1 MTGPAGGRPTESAA
15 FDPVRVT
22 ARRARPPLVVFG
34 VIAVFASIVAVGV
47 GGQARPV
54 ATAPAAAAASPQ
66 PTLLSVQQSR
76 LPAVPTFLPDIA
88 PIVTSGPGVIQIQAR
103 RDDTTMF
110 VHGDIYLPHVTWVF
124 LSLQDDAGWVAGWA
138 SVSVPGAV
146 GPAASDGPSLR
157 FDVEM
162 AIQPAFTGRLWIQVQ
177 AYDAD
182 ALPAA
187 TTRVE
192 VPWPPGYQL
201 DPPATPA
208 SPSRPGPHGQFL
220 ASARPS

>member
-1 MTGPAGGRPTESAA
+1 MTGPAGGRPNLPGSARPSGERPPDSA
-15 FDPVRVT
+15 SFEPVRLT
-22 ARRARPPLVVFG
+22 TRRARPPVVILGFL
-34 VIAVFASIVAVGV
+34 AVVASIVAIGV
-47 GGQARPV
+47 GGESRPA
-54 ATAPAAAAASPQ
+54 ATATAAALPSIRPTRLPTQ
-66 PTLLSVQQSR
+66 PTR
-76 LPAVPTFLPDIA
+76 LPAVPTFQPQLA

-124 LSLQDDAGWVAGWA
+124 LSLQDDTGQVAGWA

-146 GPAASDGPSLR
+146 GPGASDGPSLR

-162 AIQPAFTGRLWIQVQ
+162 AIRPAFTGRLWIQVQ

-192 VPWPPGYQL
+192 VPAPVG
-201 DPPATPA
+201 
-208 SPSRPGPHGQFL
+208 PS
-220 ASARPS
+220 